1 MRLPRLLVVAAL
13 AGLGACNLST
23 SLPTSR
29 PLGIVVLSDT
39 LDAQG
44 HTVMSPVAHFFNGSG
59 VVVPDSRVVQ
69 DSCLVIPYLADTGA
83 FPYNL
88 FSPLNA
94 GDSVIVQAGDVTT
107 SLFPALDPKTQVFTG
122 TYDLKA
128 PPLAWTPGTPVSVT
142 VPGAT
147 GANTYP
153 SASVSAATAAG
164 FSVSPIAREPDEN
177 SFTISYAP
185 AGGTGSAVVFAIGF
199 DTVSH
204 TVNPVT
210 VHLEM
215 YCSETDTGNF
225 QIPVAV
231 ARVWR
236 QAAATPRNM
245 RAYRWQTT
253 IQNNAGTGLIVIA
266 QHNEYAA
273 DAP

>member
-1 MRLPRLLVVAAL
+1 MRLPRLLALAAL
-13 AGLGACNLST
+13 ASLGACNLST
-23 SLPTSR
+23 DLPASR
-29 PLGIVVLSDT
+29 PLGVVVLSDT

-44 HTVMSPVAHFFNGSG
+44 HTVLSPLAHFFNGSG
-59 VVVPDSRVVQ
+59 VVVPDSRIVQ

-94 GDSVIVQAGDVTT
+94 GDSVLIQAGNVTT
-107 SLFPALDPKTQVFTG
+107 SLFPDLDPVTQLFTG
-122 TYDLKA
+122 LYDLHA
-128 PPLAWTPGTPVSVT
+128 PPLPWTPGTPVSVT
-142 VPGAT
+142 IPGAT

-153 SASVSAATAAG
+153 SASASAATAAA
-164 FSVSPIAREPDEN
+164 FSVSPIDRDPDEN
-177 SFTISYAP
+177 AFSISYSP
-185 AGGTGSAVVFAIGF
+185 AGPPGSAVVFAIGF

-204 TVNPVT
+204 TVNPDT
-210 VHLEM
+210 VHLEI

-225 QIPVAV
+225 LLPTAV

-236 QAAATPRNM
+236 QGAATPRNM

-253 IQNNAGTGLIVIA
+253 IQNNGGTGLIVIA

>member
-13 AGLGACNLST
+13 ASLGACNLST
-23 SLPTSR
+23 DLPTSR

-39 LDAQG
+39 LDSLG
-44 HTVMSPVAHFFNGSG
+44 HTVLSPVAHFFNGQG
-59 VVVPDSRVVQ
+59 VGVPDSRTVQ

-94 GDSVIVQAGDVTT
+94 GDSLLVQAGDVTT
-107 SLFPALDPKTQVFTG
+107 RLLPDLDPITQLFTG
-122 TYDLKA
+122 TYDLQA
-128 PPLAWTPGTPVSVT
+128 PPLQWVPGTAVSVT
-142 VPGAT
+142 IPGAT
-147 GANTYP
+147 GANSYP
-153 SASVSAATAAG
+153 SASVSAATAAA
-164 FSVSPIAREPDEN
+164 FTVSPIDRDPDPT
-177 SFTISYAP
+177 SFSITYTP
-185 AGGTGSAVVFAIGF
+185 AAGAGSAVVFAIGF

-204 TVNPVT
+204 TVNPDT

-225 QIPVAV
+225 LIPSAV
-231 ARVWR
+231 ASIWR
-236 QAAATPRNM
+236 QGAATPRNM

-253 IQNNAGTGLIVIA
+253 VQNNGGTGLIVIA

>member
-1 MRLPRLLVVAAL
+1 MRLPRLFVLAAL
-13 AGLGACNLST
+13 ASLGACNLST

-39 LDAQG
+39 VDAQG
-44 HTVMSPVAHFFNGSG
+44 NTVLSPVAHFFNGQG

-83 FPYNL
+83 FPYSL
-88 FSPLNA
+88 FAPLNA
-94 GDSVIVQAGDVTT
+94 GDSVLVQAGNVTT
-107 SLFPALDPKTQVFTG
+107 SLFPVLDPVTQIFTG
-122 TYDLKA
+122 QYGLQSQA
-128 PPLAWTPGTPVSVT
+128 LPWTPGTAVSIT

-153 SASVSAATAAG
+153 SGAVSAASAAS
-164 FSVSPIAREPDEN
+164 FTVSHIDRDPDPN
-177 SFTISYAP
+177 SFSITYAP
-185 AGGTGSAVVFAIGF
+185 AGGAGSAVVFAVGF

-215 YCSETDTGNF
+215 YCSETDVGTF
-225 QIPVAV
+225 VVPTAV
-231 ARVWR
+231 ANVWR
-236 QAAATPRNM
+236 QGAATPRNM

-253 IQNNAGTGLIVIA
+253 IQNNGGTGLIVIA